1 MEESVIQQH
10 LTHYKQA
17 TETARE
23 ELAVLQT
30 KYNKLQSQLLE
41 SQSKVASQEET
52 LKNLRDAVDRHKEK
66 EARQES
72 LISSLR
78 ERNYNTEQEML
89 SITSS
94 KSFMDMRV
102 QTLTKENEE
111 IKGKIMELDIKSK
124 QYFAECNKAKQEA
137 AETKRRSDEFISAV
151 ANKVSVNVA
160 GEADPL
166 DYIISMLDTSF
177 KERDRLKK
185 CICALEESVKLY
197 EVECKASRETV
208 KRLATDVERE
218 QSLSASRVNELNSSR
233 QVLTCQRG
241 QE

>member
-1 MEESVIQQH
+1 M
-10 LTHYKQA
+10 
-17 TETARE
+17 
-23 ELAVLQT
+23 
-30 KYNKLQSQLLE
+30 E

-124 QYFAECNKAKQEA
+124 
-137 AETKRRSDEFISAV
+137 
-151 ANKVSVNVA
+151 
-160 GEADPL
+160 
-166 DYIISMLDTSF
+166 
-177 KERDRLKK
+177 
-185 CICALEESVKLY
+185 
-197 EVECKASRETV
+197 
-208 KRLATDVERE
+208 
-218 QSLSASRVNELNSSR
+218 
-233 QVLTCQRG
+233 
-241 QE
+241 